1 MTEDILTQF
10 VADSHAEP
18 GPRSELFIK
27 KEKDGAGFCV
37 RAKGGKKAI
46 AELEKLLGDI
56 DLIGVQE

>member
-1 MTEDILTQF
+1 MAEDILTQF
-10 VADSHAEP
+10 VKDSHAEP

-46 AELEKLLGDI
+46 AELEKLLGDV
-56 DLIGVQE
+56 DLGAGQE

>member
-1 MTEDILTQF
+1 MADDVISQF
-10 VADSHAEP
+10 VKDSHAEP

-46 AELEKLLGDI
+46 AKLEKLLGDV
-56 DLIGVQE
+56 DLGAGQE